1 MTEEEMD
8 EYAEH
13 AAAGYDR
20 WQKMVKGHAVSEEE
34 FARFLMW

>member
-1 MTEEEMD
+1 MTQEDLMIGVTDGGMD

-20 WQKMVKGHAVSEEE
+20 WQK
-34 FARFLMW
+34 

>member
-1 MTEEEMD
+1 MTDEEMD

-20 WQKMVKGHAVSEEE
+20 WQKLRRSGRTA
-34 FARFLMW
+34 